1 MQKNKEISHTM
12 ISSIAISTIFIASFM
27 LSGSQFSEQALAI
40 HEGTP
45 TATTQNQL
53 TGGNA
58 TTAGVPAQS
67 QASIAG
73 NTTAAGTPTTGTT
86 PDTTTQTQTQTQAV
100 PGGNATETGA
110 ASAQTPTPTAAVQ
123 EPPVNQNFVR
133 QATVASGQDPL
144 PGHESHELAF
154 VLPPRSDGGVYSGV
168 LTYTA
173 SKPVEVV
180 VLHNYDPQNT
190 TAVPEEY
197 GTELTSPLPGGGGN
211 IAITLFQPPYEA
223 GINSASV
230 PFTGNGLA
238 LHTLEDDP
246 FTATYTVNAF
256 ATQPE
261 SANAPLEFTS
271 VEGEVEEPAA
281 DEDAAAADEDAAA
294 ADEDA
299 AAADED
305 AAAEDED
312 AAAEDED
319 AAAEDE
325 EETN

>member
-1 MQKNKEISHTM
+1 MQKNKEISHST
-12 ISSIAISTIFIASFM
+12 ISSIAISTIFVASFI
-27 LSGSQFSEQALAI
+27 LSGSQFSQQALAI
-40 HEGTP
+40 HET

-53 TGGNA
+53 TSGNA
-58 TTAGVPAQS
+58 TTTGVPAQS

-73 NTTAAGTPTTGTT
+73 NTTAPSTPTTSAT
-86 PDTTTQTQTQTQAV
+86 PDTTTQTQAA

-110 ASAQTPTPTAAVQ
+110 APASAPAPTPTAAVQ

-133 QATVASGQDPL
+133 QGTVASGQDPL

-154 VLPPRSDGGVYSGV
+154 VLPPRSDGGVYSGI

-180 VLHNYDPQNT
+180 VLHNYDPQNS
-190 TAVPEEY
+190 TAIPEEY

-211 IAITLFQPPYEA
+211 IAITLFQPPYDA
-223 GINSASV
+223 GINAASV

-261 SANAPLEFTS
+261 SANAPLEF
-271 VEGEVEEPAA
+271 VAEEGEVEEG
-281 DEDAAAADEDAAA
+281 DAAADEGEAA
-294 ADEDA
+294 AD
-299 AAADED
+299 
-305 AAAEDED
+305 
-312 AAAEDED
+312 
-319 AAAEDE
+319 DE
-325 EETN
+325 EGEAGAGGGDEEGEAGAGGGDEED

>member
-12 ISSIAISTIFIASFM
+12 ISSIAISTIFIAYLT
-27 LSGSQFSEQALAI
+27 LSGSQFSQQALAI

-58 TTAGVPAQS
+58 TTTGVPTQP

-73 NTTAAGTPTTGTT
+73 NTTAAGTPTTGAT
-86 PDTTTQTQTQTQAV
+86 PDATTQTQTQAV

-110 ASAQTPTPTAAVQ
+110 APASAPAPTPTAAVQ

-154 VLPPRSDGGVYSGV
+154 VLPPRSDGAVYSGV

-281 DEDAAAADEDAAA
+281 DDEAAAEDE
-294 ADEDA
+294 E

-305 AAAEDED
+305 AAAEDE
-312 AAAEDED
+312 ED
-319 AAAEDE
+319 AAAED
-325 EETN
+325 

>member
-27 LSGSQFSEQALAI
+27 LSGSQFSQQALAI
-40 HEGTP
+40 HEGN
-45 TATTQNQL
+45 ATTQNQL

-58 TTAGVPAQS
+58 TTTGTPNQS

-73 NTTAAGTPTTGTT
+73 NTTAPSTPTTGAT
-86 PDTTTQTQTQTQAV
+86 PDTTTQTQTQAV

-110 ASAQTPTPTAAVQ
+110 APASAPAPTPTPTAAVQ

-133 QATVASGQDPL
+133 QATVASGQDQL
-144 PGHESHELAF
+144 PAREGQELAF
-154 VLPPRSDGGVYSGV
+154 ILPPRSDGAVYSGV

-190 TAVPEEY
+190 TSVPEEY
-197 GTELTSPLPGGGGN
+197 GTEVTSPLPGGGGN
-211 IAITLFQPPYEA
+211 IALTQFQPPYTE
-223 GINSASV
+223 GFNSASV

-238 LHTLEDDP
+238 LHTTEEGP
-246 FTATYTVNAF
+246 FTATCTVNAF

-261 SANAPLEFTS
+261 SANAPLEF
-271 VEGEVEEPAA
+271 VAEEGEVEEG
-281 DEDAAAADEDAAA
+281 DAAADEDA
-294 ADEDA
+294 ED
-299 AAADED
+299 D
-305 AAAEDED
+305 A
-312 AAAEDED
+312 
-319 AAAEDE
+319 
-325 EETN
+325 

>member
-1 MQKNKEISHTM
+1 MKKNKEISHSV
-12 ISSIAISTIFIASFM
+12 ISTIAISMIFIASFM
-27 LSGSQFSEQALAI
+27 LSGSQFSQALAI
-40 HEGTP
+40 HEGTGT
-45 TATTQNQL
+45 TATTQSQL

-58 TTAGVPAQS
+58 TTTSPTNQS
-67 QASIAG
+67 QASAG
-73 NTTAAGTPTTGTT
+73 DTTAPSTPTTGATI
-86 PDTTTQTQTQTQAV
+86 DTTTQTQTV
-100 PGGNATETGA
+100 PGGDATGTGA
-110 ASAQTPTPTAAVQ
+110 TSSSAPTAATQ

-133 QATVASGQDPL
+133 QGTVASGQDPL

-180 VLHNYDPQNT
+180 VLHKYDPQNS
-190 TAVPEEY
+190 TAIPEEY

-211 IAITLFQPPYEA
+211 IAITLFQPPYDA
-223 GINSASV
+223 GINAASV

-261 SANAPLEFTS
+261 NANAPLEFTS
-271 VEGEVEEPAA
+271 VEGEVEEGEAGG
-281 DEDAAAADEDAAA
+281 
-294 ADEDA
+294 
-299 AAADED
+299 
-305 AAAEDED
+305 
-312 AAAEDED
+312 
-319 AAAEDE
+319 EDE
-325 EETN
+325 ETAADDEDEAGAGGGDEEDEAGAGGGDEEDEAGGA

>member
-1 MQKNKEISHTM
+1 MQKNKEISHNM

-27 LSGSQFSEQALAI
+27 LSGSQFSQQALAI

-58 TTAGVPAQS
+58 TTTGVPAQT

-73 NTTAAGTPTTGTT
+73 NTTAAGAPTTGAT
-86 PDTTTQTQTQTQAV
+86 PDTTTQTQAV
-100 PGGNATETGA
+100 PGGNATQTGA
-110 ASAQTPTPTAAVQ
+110 SAPTPTPTAAVQ

-154 VLPPRSDGGVYSGV
+154 VLPPRSDGAVYSGV

-281 DEDAAAADEDAAA
+281 EDEAAE
-294 ADEDA
+294 EP
-299 AAADED
+299 
-305 AAAEDED
+305 AAEDE
-312 AAAEDED
+312 AAEDE
-319 AAAEDE
+319 AAEDE
-325 EETN
+325 AAEEEPEEEEPEP

>member
-1 MQKNKEISHTM
+1 MQKNKEISHSM
-12 ISSIAISTIFIASFM
+12 ISSIAISTIFIASLM
-27 LSGSQFSEQALAI
+27 LSGSQFSQQALAI

-45 TATTQNQL
+45 TPTTQNQL

-58 TTAGVPAQS
+58 TTTGVPAQS

-73 NTTAAGTPTTGTT
+73 NTTAAGTPTTGAT
-86 PDTTTQTQTQTQAV
+86 PDTTTQNQTQAV

-110 ASAQTPTPTAAVQ
+110 APTPTAAVQ

-154 VLPPRSDGGVYSGV
+154 VLPPRSDGAVYSGV

-211 IAITLFQPPYEA
+211 IALTLFQPPYEA

-230 PFTGNGLA
+230 PFTGNALA

-256 ATQPE
+256 ATQSE

-271 VEGEVEEPAA
+271 VE
-281 DEDAAAADEDAAA
+281 DEDAAAEDEDAAA
-294 ADEDA
+294 EDEEPA
-299 AAADED
+299 AEDED

-319 AAAEDE
+319 AA
-325 EETN
+325 N

>member
-27 LSGSQFSEQALAI
+27 LSGSQFSQQALAI
-40 HEGTP
+40 HEGNA

-58 TTAGVPAQS
+58 TTTGVPAQS

-73 NTTAAGTPTTGTT
+73 NTTAAGTPTTGAT
-86 PDTTTQTQTQTQAV
+86 PDTTTQTQAV

-110 ASAQTPTPTAAVQ
+110 APAPSPTPTTAVQ

-133 QATVASGQDPL
+133 QATVASIQDPL
-144 PGHESHELAF
+144 REGEQLAF
-154 VLPPRSDGGVYSGV
+154 ILPPRSDGAVYSGV

-173 SKPVEVV
+173 SKPVDVV

-190 TAVPEEY
+190 TSVPEEY

-211 IAITLFQPPYEA
+211 IALTQFQPLYTE
-223 GINSASV
+223 GFNSASV

-238 LHTLEDDP
+238 LHTTEEGP

-271 VEGEVEEPAA
+271 VEEP
-281 DEDAAAADEDAAA
+281 
-294 ADEDA
+294 
-299 AAADED
+299 
-305 AAAEDED
+305 AAEDE
-312 AAAEDED
+312 AAEDE
-319 AAAEDE
+319 AADE
-325 EETN
+325 EEAAGAADEEDAGAEGGAEEEEEPEEP

>member
-1 MQKNKEISHTM
+1 
-12 ISSIAISTIFIASFM
+12 M
-27 LSGSQFSEQALAI
+27 LSGSQFSQQALAI
-40 HEGTP
+40 HEGNATIA
-45 TATTQNQL
+45 TAQNQL

-58 TTAGVPAQS
+58 TTTGTPTQS

-73 NTTAAGTPTTGTT
+73 NTTAPSTPTTGAT
-86 PDTTTQTQTQTQAV
+86 PDTTTQTQAV

-110 ASAQTPTPTAAVQ
+110 APASAPTPTQTAAVQ

-144 PGHESHELAF
+144 PEREGQQLAF
-154 VLPPRSDGGVYSGV
+154 ILPPRSDGAVYSGV

-190 TAVPEEY
+190 TSVPEEY

-211 IAITLFQPPYEA
+211 IALTQFQPPYTE
-223 GINSASV
+223 GFNSASV

-238 LHTLEDDP
+238 LHTTEEGP

-281 DEDAAAADEDAAA
+281 EDE
-294 ADEDA
+294 
-299 AAADED
+299 
-305 AAAEDED
+305 AAEDE
-312 AAAEDED
+312 
-319 AAAEDE
+319 AAEDE
-325 EETN
+325 EAAGAEDEEDAGAEEEEPEEP

>member
-1 MQKNKEISHTM
+1 M

-27 LSGSQFSEQALAI
+27 LSGSQFSQQALAI
-40 HEGTP
+40 HEG
-45 TATTQNQL
+45 
-53 TGGNA
+53 NA
-58 TTAGVPAQS
+58 TTATAQS
-67 QASIAG
+67 QLTAGNATGTPTQPQASIAG
-73 NTTAAGTPTTGTT
+73 NTTAPSTPTTGAT
-86 PDTTTQTQTQTQAV
+86 PDTINQTQSV
-100 PGGNATETGA
+100 PGGNATEIGA

-154 VLPPRSDGGVYSGV
+154 VLPPRSDGAVYSGV

-211 IAITLFQPPYEA
+211 IALTLFQPPYEA

-230 PFTGNGLA
+230 PFTGNALA

-256 ATQPE
+256 ATQSE

-271 VEGEVEEPAA
+271 VEGDVEEPAAEDEAAAADEEEPAA
-281 DEDAAAADEDAAA
+281 DEEEPAADE
-294 ADEDA
+294 E
-299 AAADED
+299 E
-305 AAAEDED
+305 EEP
-312 AAAEDED
+312 EPG
-319 AAAEDE
+319 DE
-325 EETN
+325 EEP